1 MAVRIRLTRVGATKQ
16 PTYRVVVADSR
27 SARDGRSIETLG
39 HYNPRTEPVE
49 VVDRRRQGEGVARQ
63 GRPAVRHGRA
73 AVPQRGHPA
82 RRQVGVATMAAKELV
97 EYVAKSLVDDPDAV
111 KVEVVREDGGTVI
124 ELHVAEDDMGKVIGR
139 NGSVAKALRTL
150 LKVTAARDGEP
161 VRWRSV

>member
-16 PTYRVVVADSR
+16 PTYRVVVADGR
-27 SARDGRSIETLG
+27 SARDGRAIETLG

-49 VVDRRRQGEGVARQ
+49 FKVDEDEGQGLAGE
-63 GRPAVRHGRA
+63 GRPAVRHR
-73 AVPQRGHPA
+73 RSDSSA
-82 RRQVGVATMAAKELV
+82 RRASCPPPSRGPTMAAKELV
-97 EYVAKSLVDDPDAV
+97 EYVAKSLVDDPEAV
-111 KVEVVREDGGTVI
+111 KVEVVREDGATVI

-161 VRWRSV
+161 VQLEIL